1 MDIDV
6 GESWKRD
13 ETMKN
18 QNIFISLG
26 IVIYI
31 VISGIDK
38 FVYRLPNMVYIP
50 IAILGIIL
58 ILIGFLKIKKDNHWQ
73 MWVRRCYLKIINYE
87 DCPRS
92 FNEMIKMGR
101 IKCVGIKK
109 FWIL

>member
-6 GESWKRD
+6 GESLKRD

-18 QNIFISLG
+18 QNIFISFG

-31 VISGIDK
+31 VMSGIDK

-58 ILIGFLKIKKDNHWQ
+58 ILIGFLKIKKDNH
-73 MWVRRCYLKIINYE
+73 
-87 DCPRS
+87 
-92 FNEMIKMGR
+92 
-101 IKCVGIKK
+101 
-109 FWIL
+109 

>member
-31 VISGIDK
+31 VMSGIDK

-58 ILIGFLKIKKDNHWQ
+58 ILIGFFFSKN
-73 MWVRRCYLKIINYE
+73 N
-87 DCPRS
+87 
-92 FNEMIKMGR
+92 
-101 IKCVGIKK
+101 
-109 FWIL
+109 

>member
-31 VISGIDK
+31 VMSGIDK

-58 ILIGFLKIKKDNHWQ
+58 ILIGFLKI
-73 MWVRRCYLKIINYE
+73 I
-87 DCPRS
+87 
-92 FNEMIKMGR
+92 
-101 IKCVGIKK
+101 
-109 FWIL
+109 